1 MIVNKLSSG
10 LSRNLPE
17 GTVTFLFTDIEG
29 STNLLRLLGDEYVK
43 VLADQRRICRDIFAK
58 WHGREV
64 DTQGDSFFVSFPK
77 ATEAVAAAV
86 EIQRSLTEHRWPQ
99 EVSVRVRMG
108 LHTGEPLA
116 AEEGYVGMDVHRA
129 ARIASIGHGGQVLL
143 SETSAALVRDDLPEG
158 TSMLDLGR
166 HRLKDIEQ
174 PESVKQLVIQGLPSE
189 FPPLRSL
196 AAIDAEKP
204 VVPNNLPAQST
215 PFIGR
220 EEELAD
226 LEKLLGDPEIR
237 LITIVGPGG
246 MGKTRLAL
254 AFAERQL
261 CNFKH
266 GVFFISLASLDMA
279 EDIVPAVARGLGFNF
294 YEGVDHRTQL
304 IDYLRAKSILLL
316 LDNFEHLLEGASLTA
331 EVVRAAPGV
340 RVIVTSREPLR
351 LLDEQLFS
359 VHGLDFPEWE
369 TPEDALEYDA
379 ARLFLSS
386 ARRSR
391 SEFDLGQEDL
401 QPMTRICRL
410 VQGMPLGI
418 VLAAGWVELL
428 SPAEIAEELGQ
439 GIDILESDMHDI
451 PERQRSMQAVF
462 DYTWEQLNQREREV
476 LQRLSVF
483 RRGCSQQAI
492 RQVTG
497 ATLMELKSLA
507 GKSLINANRDG
518 RHEMHELLGQYAA
531 EKLERNREANFE
543 AHDRHCSYYLDSI
556 AECEH
561 DLFGPQIKRVMADI
575 DDDLENVRSALR
587 WAAAHQQV
595 ERLDRAIN
603 PLFQYYYWRDRHHSM
618 FKDAQIIVEGLDRV
632 DSPEARLIT
641 ARALVRQGWFLPYQE
656 DLELVMKSEAILYR
670 DDLISLDTRKDMAFV
685 LWRLGELIVSS
696 DPHRGL
702 EISKESLVLFREV
715 GDLWGEAA
723 ALNNLTHHANVTG
736 NLEEEK
742 RLRGKCKIIYEQM
755 GNPIELAESLIQL
768 AWLAADQLDVE
779 EAEHLARQSYKML
792 DDVGYP
798 SSVARSSFNLGKI
811 LYPVGRFDKA
821 LERLKEA
828 SVIFEDLGHDSGEM
842 LCIYWIA
849 WTYLHI
855 GEYESAGSLARENLT
870 NYESRANESGRGYTH
885 FLLANLALV
894 REDLVEVRRQIQ
906 KARTIY
912 GHHDQYLELL
922 CLLSLGMTER
932 LSGSESDCQ
941 NYLIEALRIATS
953 REKFGF
959 TDNGLDLAALL
970 FADRGE
976 VERAVEIYELACQRP
991 FVANSQWIEDVY
1003 GKQIV
1008 AVAESL
1014 PPEVIKAARQ
1024 RGRERDPWETAKEI
1038 LAELEAEQEEESAD

>member
-1 MIVNKLSSG
+1 MNELAG
-10 LSRNLPE
+10 ELTRELPE

-29 STNLLRLLGDEYVK
+29 STKLLRQLGDEYAK
-43 VLADQRRICRDIFAK
+43 VLADQRRILRAVFAI
-58 WHGREV
+58 WHGSEV
-64 DTQGDSFFVSFPK
+64 DTQGDSFFISFPK
-77 ATEAVAAAV
+77 ATEAAAAAV
-86 EIQRSLTEHRWPQ
+86 EIQRSLTEHKWPQ
-99 EVSVRVRMG
+99 DVQVRVRMG

-129 ARIASIGHGGQVLL
+129 ARIAHVGHGGQVLL
-143 SETSAALVRDDLPEG
+143 SATTTELVIDELPDG
-158 TSMLDLGR
+158 ASLLDHG
-166 HRLKDIEQ
+166 HHGLKDIAR
-174 PESVKQLVIQGLPSE
+174 PEHIRQLVIRGLRSDY
-189 FPPLRSL
+189 PPLKSL
-196 AAIDAEKP
+196 EAIDADMP
-204 VVPNNLPAQST
+204 VIPNNLPVQST

-220 EEELAD
+220 EEELAA
-226 LEKLLGDPEIR
+226 LEGMLIDPDIR

-246 MGKTRLAL
+246 IGKTRLAL

-266 GVFFISLASLDMA
+266 GVFFTSLASLDMA

-304 IDYLRAKSILLL
+304 IDYLRAKSMLIL
-316 LDNFEHLLEGASLTA
+316 LDNFEHLLEGASLAA
-331 EVVRAAPGV
+331 EVVQAAPGV

-439 GIDILESDMHDI
+439 GIDILESDLHDI

-483 RRGCSQQAI
+483 RGGCGQQAI

-497 ATLMELKSLA
+497 ATLMELKSLT
-507 GKSLINANRDG
+507 GKSLINTNRDG
-518 RHEMHELLGQYAA
+518 RHEMHELLRQYTT
-531 EKLERNREANFE
+531 EKLERNPEADFE

-556 AECEH
+556 AERED
-561 DLFGPQIKRVMADI
+561 DLFGPQVKRVMADI
-575 DDDLENVRSALR
+575 DGDLENVRSALR

-595 ERLDRAIN
+595 DYLDRAIN
-603 PLFQYYYWRDRHHSM
+603 PLFQYYYWRTRHNSM
-618 FKDAQIIVEGLDRV
+618 FRDAQIIIEGLDRV

-641 ARALVRQGWFLPYQE
+641 ARALARQGWFLPDQE
-656 DLELVMKSEAILYR
+656 DLELVMKSEAILHR
-670 DDLISLDTRKDMAFV
+670 NDLFSLDTRKDKAFI
-685 LWRLGELIVSS
+685 LWRLGGLTIAS
-696 DPHRGL
+696 DPQRGL
-702 EISKESLVLFREV
+702 EMSKESLVLFREV

-723 ALNNLTHHANVTG
+723 ALNNLARHANVTG

-742 RLRGKCKIIYEQM
+742 RLREKCKIIYEQM

-779 EAEHLARQSYKML
+779 EPEHLARQSHKML

-798 SSVARSSFNLGKI
+798 SSVARSSFNLGLI
-811 LYPVGRFDKA
+811 LFRIGRFDEA

-828 SVIFEDLGHDSGEM
+828 RVIFEDLGHVLM
-842 LCIYWIA
+842 KMRCIFWIA

-855 GEYESAGSLARENLT
+855 GEYESAGSLAGQCLSY
-870 NYESRANESGRGYTH
+870 YESTVTVGGVYL
-885 FLLANLALV
+885 LLANLALV
-894 REDLVEVRRQIQ
+894 RKDPADVRRHAQ
-906 KARTIY
+906 KAMEIFRAIHLWM
-912 GHHDQYLELL
+912 GEHS
-922 CLLSLGMTER
+922 CLGLISHAER
-932 LSGSESDCQ
+932 LSGNESASRHH
-941 NYLIEALRIATS
+941 LIEAFRISTRRKELALS
-953 REKFGF
+953 
-959 TDNGLDLAALL
+959 DAGLAPAALL
-970 FADRGE
+970 LADRGE
-976 VERAVEIYELACQRP
+976 VERAVETYEVACQRP
-991 FVANSQWIEDVY
+991 FVANSQWFEDVF
-1003 GKQIV
+1003 GKHIAAMAQ
-1008 AVAESL
+1008 SL
-1014 PPEVIKAARQ
+1014 TPEVVAAARQ
-1024 RGRERDPWETAKEI
+1024 RGRERDLWETAKEI
-1038 LAELEAEQEEESAD
+1038 LAELEAENEQE